1 MFSFKKNF
9 FGQMHNSRPKNGGL
23 SQLSIT
29 VGNFFEIL
37 QNQRAQEVHQN
48 YIIGFSEE
56 SSFRAIGPFW
66 VEK

>member
-37 QNQRAQEVHQN
+37 QNQRAQEAHQN

-56 SSFRAIGPFW
+56 SSFRAIGPSW